1 MTKPEQML
9 LDLSLEVS
17 AAKERAAALAAFK
30 RYLSAR
36 FQSAKPSHYDL
47 DPANEKTDRFA
58 GGRVFHISG
67 KDYSFHLS
75 LANPVVYEMPDA
87 KGEAPS
93 ETELATIAKIVKCF
107 NERMEEVATL
117 KGLTFTDDLTG
128 LYNQRYLEVILDREL
143 SLAKRNDVVFSI
155 LFLDMDHF
163 KNVNDTHGHLIG
175 SRLLYEVGQEIKRT
189 LRESDVCFR
198 YGGDEFVIIL
208 AHTGLVDALIVA
220 ERIRVQV
227 EKKRFLA
234 RDNLDIRLTASIGVA
249 SVPEHATTKIQIMKA
264 ADEALYGVKKAVR
277 NKVIAATAK
286 IKD

>member
-128 LYNQRYLEVILDREL
+128 LYNQRYLEVILDRESNRHMAFGSGIHRCAGSNL
-143 SLAKRNDVVFSI
+143 ARMELRVAALNRWPVSSRSTRSISTSGVDARANSLA
-155 LFLDMDHF
+155 
-163 KNVNDTHGHLIG
+163 
-175 SRLLYEVGQEIKRT
+175 
-189 LRESDVCFR
+189 
-198 YGGDEFVIIL
+198 
-208 AHTGLVDALIVA
+208 
-220 ERIRVQV
+220 
-227 EKKRFLA
+227 
-234 RDNLDIRLTASIGVA
+234 
-249 SVPEHATTKIQIMKA
+249 
-264 ADEALYGVKKAVR
+264 
-277 NKVIAATAK
+277 
-286 IKD
+286 